1 VRIGSGLGSSGS
13 DLTGEA
19 GARPTAW
26 LDRSGRLAGSDGPVA
41 GPQLRCS
48 WEKER
53 VGRAGPIQGLTGF
66 RPNRLR
72 ENSKTLLFLNLTINY
87 KLI

>member
-1 VRIGSGLGSSGS
+1 MRIGSDLGSSWS

-19 GARPTAW
+19 GAHPAAW

-48 WEKER
+48 QEKER
-53 VGRAGPIQGLTGF
+53 AGRAGPVRGLTGF
-66 RPNRLR
+66 RSNRLR
-72 ENSKTLLFLNLTINY
+72 ENSKTLLFSNLIINY